1 MFKASAWPEQVLFWS
16 ADYPRGAAD
25 SLVRRCGRKARA
37 LRDDLVSAVSEGVQ
51 RAVCEDG
58 ILDEGHSFVRR
69 AVTRD
74 DRGGPPRALEQH
86 IVETARL
93 LGGEVAPKSSRKSR
107 SGASQL
113 RSSHEGAGEEGLT
126 HADGTAED
134 DVRLLGR
141 ARGRGRDR
149 S

>member
-1 MFKASAWPEQVLFWS
+1 VERPI
-16 ADYPRGAAD
+16 
-25 SLVRRCGRKARA
+25 SLVRRCGREARA
-37 LRDDLVSAVSEGVQ
+37 LRDDLVSAKVVQ